1 MLTVT
6 VATAGLA
13 AWIWSERQEAEDDEE
28 YTSDEHGKPNYPPRP
43 PEGYQPDFEPP
54 PDGQYPG
61 PPPSSGFGTGYG
73 GPPGTEGSRNAAG
86 EEDSFMSRVQGVVRR
101 TPSPQ
106 QFFDSA
112 GQRIAAGMAAAGA
125 AVGGAL
131 GSIREEEGSGKR
143 KEVEEGFSD
152 HERWSEEAESK
163 RVEAQSGESAA
174 AVSSH
179 VDSFNASVK
188 AGPSSTAT
196 GKSKARRT
204 VAVVVSAETSLGEQE
219 EEDVEHHSEH
229 AVRNPQMA
237 RIHKQLIPHSP
248 FSPTFPTNMTQAQ
261 PASSS

>member
-1 MLTVT
+1 
-6 VATAGLA
+6 
-13 AWIWSERQEAEDDEE
+13 
-28 YTSDEHGKPNYPPRP
+28 
-43 PEGYQPDFEPP
+43 
-54 PDGQYPG
+54 
-61 PPPSSGFGTGYG
+61 
-73 GPPGTEGSRNAAG
+73 
-86 EEDSFMSRVQGVVRR
+86 MSRVQGVVRR

-131 GSIREEEGSGKR
+131 GSIREEDGNGKR

-179 VDSFNASVK
+179 VESFNASVK

-196 GKSKARRT
+196 GKSRARRT
-204 VAVVVSAETSLGEQE
+204 VAVVVSAETSFGDQQ

-229 AVRNPQMA
+229 AVRNPQTA
-237 RIHKQLIPHSP
+237 RIRNQLRSRSQS
-248 FSPTFPTNMTQAQ
+248 SPTFPTNMTQAQ
-261 PASSS
+261 PVSSS